1 MTDMTPG
8 RWRELRVYRT
18 AETPRR
24 LAVVNRKGGSGK
36 TTTAVQ
42 LAAALAAWGAR
53 VRLIDGDPQMASA
66 TYWLTPQRP
75 AGYPTLL
82 EVFLGDRT
90 IREATAPTTVPGV
103 RIVPSLDTL
112 ARVESERPPGSD
124 TLLAAELDE
133 DSDDVDVEI
142 LDAGP
147 SMGLVT
153 VAMLTA
159 ATDIAVVMK
168 SSTLDYVGAAE
179 LGKPLALIRRRL
191 NPNVATTAVV
201 LADAE
206 ERTVLSRSLVD
217 RLQTEYPGAILHQ
230 VPHSVRVGEAPGQ
243 HQPLID
249 YAPDNPATLSYWR
262 LAAALVPRLGLSWKV
277 AP

>member
-1 MTDMTPG
+1 MNEQMSAQQ
-8 RWRELRVYRT
+8 WRELRVYRT

-53 VRLIDGDPQMASA
+53 VRLTDGDPQLASA

-82 EVFLGDRT
+82 DVFTGERT
-90 IREATAPTTVPGV
+90 IREVTAPTTVAGV
-103 RIVPSLDTL
+103 SIVPSLDTL

-124 TLLAAELDE
+124 TLLADE
-133 DSDDVDVEI
+133 FDDDQDDVDVEI
-142 LDAGP
+142 LDAAP

-153 VAMLTA
+153 VSMLTA
-159 ATDIAVVMK
+159 ATDVAVVMR

-179 LGKPLALIRRRL
+179 LGKPLALIARDIERARVRTGDL
-191 NPNVATTAVV
+191 VA
-201 LADAE
+201 
-206 ERTVLSRSLVD
+206 
-217 RLQTEYPGAILHQ
+217 
-230 VPHSVRVGEAPGQ
+230 
-243 HQPLID
+243 
-249 YAPDNPATLSYWR
+249 
-262 LAAALVPRLGLSWKV
+262 
-277 AP
+277 